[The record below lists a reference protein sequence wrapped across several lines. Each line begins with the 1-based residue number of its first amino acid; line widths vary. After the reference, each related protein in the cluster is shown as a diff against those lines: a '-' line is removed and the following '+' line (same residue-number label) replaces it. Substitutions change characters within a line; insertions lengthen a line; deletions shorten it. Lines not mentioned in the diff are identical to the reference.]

1 MDQRSGDGWICGWFE
16 IFVLCKRNSWAKL
29 WVARRE
35 NCFSTEQNHSEY
47 PLQQR
52 GQSGGNES
60 SQRRPLSPRKT
71 DCILDLRSL
80 PGHWSQRFCREL
92 CRPIYNCSSEWR
104 HSGIRLKVG
113 RNFIV
118 YDENPTWWYLGNIV
132 QTKNTRVWSSQDH
145 IRIVRPGDSSKESR
159 TWWSQIEVSSKI
171 YETGILGS
179 ETEIMKETPW
189 SRIRGRNSV
198 YERILGDCWQWEF

>member
-1 MDQRSGDGWICGWFE
+1 MGQTNKDWRIKDLHFDKLPNPATFVCWKIRFKDWGMYLFTFSYRNYAMDQRSGDGWICGWCE
-16 IFVLCKRNSWAKL
+16 IFVLWKRNSWAKL

-47 PLQQR
+47 PPQQR

-71 DCILDLRSL
+71 DCLLDRRSL
-80 PGHWSQRFCREL
+80 PGHWSQWFCREL

-113 RNFIV
+113 RNF
-118 YDENPTWWYLGNIV
+118 YFLWWKSHLMI
-132 QTKNTRVWSSQDH
+132 
-145 IRIVRPGDSSKESR
+145 SR
-159 TWWSQIEVSSKI
+159 K
-171 YETGILGS
+171 
-179 ETEIMKETPW
+179 
-189 SRIRGRNSV
+189 
-198 YERILGDCWQWEF
+198 DCTN